1 MNWKLIVSLS
11 GFGVVMGV
19 LSVLGLSQGI
29 EGWLWLALCIFCAG
43 WMGTQLA
50 ERRFLHGFLT
60 GLIGGA
66 VAPVIQALFF
76 STYVANNPEFMQ
88 AAGQLP
94 PGISPRIITVVAI
107 PLGGL
112 LSGVVLGLLTM
123 LAGKVLYRS
132 S

>member
-1 MNWKLIVSLS
+1 
-11 GFGVVMGV
+11 MGV
-19 LSVLGLSQGI
+19 LSVLGLTRGV

-60 GLIGGA
+60 GLISGA

-76 STYVANNPEFMQ
+76 STYVANNPEFSQ
-88 AAGQLP
+88 AAAQLP

-123 LAGKVLYRS
+123 LAGRLLYRKS
-132 S
+132 